1 MIFSYLSIF
10 DVHRAF
16 RDLKNI
22 RIECLLHS
30 TRRSLNVSLM
40 RRQRIL
46 DFFKRLIVILLN
58 LIRFGISVHT
68 MILEVEIGMDLK
80 INLISKKKMI

>member
-1 MIFSYLSIF
+1 
-10 DVHRAF
+10 
-16 RDLKNI
+16 
-22 RIECLLHS
+22 
-30 TRRSLNVSLM
+30 M